1 MTTETHSSQSETRS
15 DACLNCGRPFE
26 PTRDWS
32 RFCCDSCRAE
42 HWRLA
47 KESPPSLAAEPPGA
61 IEEHSGLNHNK
72 PTSTRRIRRSTK
84 IGRVLGEL
92 AKGRSLNRF
101 EAYRELHD
109 SVLNS
114 TIAEIQARGIF
125 VCRTEEIVRGFHGS
139 RVRCCRY
146 WLEFSERRK
155 AMMLLDG
162 KVPL

>member
-1 MTTETHSSQSETRS
+1 MEQQFSAQ
-15 DACLNCGRPFE
+15 
-26 PTRDWS
+26 
-32 RFCCDSCRAE
+32 
-42 HWRLA
+42 
-47 KESPPSLAAEPPGA
+47 
-61 IEEHSGLNHNK
+61 NHNR
-72 PTSTRRIRRSTK
+72 SAHTRRIRRSTK
-84 IGRVLGEL
+84 IGRILGEL

-125 VCRTEEIVRGFHGS
+125 VSRMEEIVPGFHGS